1 MELELTV
8 GHVRD
13 LLKSKLLFDKVHWV
27 KNCTFDSVE
36 EAEQAINEL
45 KQELKQEPGI
55 ELSNIKGGKIS
66 SNEYL
71 KALNHYNTQQAQIKF
86 ILDNEPATI
95 FKKGATPEGYRWSG
109 LKFSDG
115 VVIHG

>member
-36 EAEQAINEL
+36 EAKQAINEL
-45 KQELKQEPGI
+45 KYELNADPGI
-55 ELSNIKGGKIS
+55 ELSNIKGGKIN

-71 KALNHYNTQQAQIKF
+71 KALNHYRTQQAQIQF
-86 ILDNEPATI
+86 ILDSEPDVI
-95 FKKGATPEGYRWSG
+95 IKKGATPEGYRWSG